1 MDARGIKWVHTTER
15 APWRGSIY
23 ERLNGNIKYCMKRT
37 LGRKSF
43 EREEL
48 FTILTE
54 VEFIVNSRPL
64 TVSSEEERTQVLR
77 PIDFLLPQGSGLV
90 VSEATELD
98 IEGPE
103 FLLPKDR
110 EAAQLIQLHKQAV
123 HRVLR

>member
-1 MDARGIKWVHTTER
+1 M
-15 APWRGSIY
+15 Y
-23 ERLNGNIKYCMKRT
+23 EKNFGP
-37 LGRKSF
+37 KSF

-64 TVSSEEERTQVLR
+64 TASSEEERTHVLR

-90 VSEATELD
+90 VSEPTELD
-98 IEGPE
+98 IEDPE

-110 EAAQLIQLHKQAV
+110 EAAQLIKLHKQAV
-123 HRVLR
+123 HRVQMFWKLWLNEF